1 MERPP
6 LPSPSEKPI
15 VSPAEPTPRLSLI
28 PLDDTVVF
36 PNMGIT
42 LTVDVGEDKRVV
54 LVPRHE
60 GEFLDVGTI
69 AEVSEQ
75 IRLPGGGRAVALSG
89 EHRALIG
96 AAETG
101 PGGELRV
108 SIDERPDEVP
118 TDKRTREL
126 EREYRATVEEIL
138 ELRGD
143 DGRISAFLRAIVEP
157 GSLADSAGYS
167 PTLSYE
173 QKVEL
178 LRTLDVTERLELAV
192 ALQRES
198 LAELQVR
205 KRIREDVQ
213 EGAEKQQR
221 DYFLRKQMDSIRK
234 ELGEDDASVA
244 QEYRTKIDES
254 HMPDEVREQAQKE
267 LARLERMGEQTG
279 ESSMIRTY
287 LDWLIAVPWG
297 KRSEEHLD
305 PVAARAVLDAD
316 HAGLEDVKDR
326 VTEYLA
332 VRKLRQERGIE
343 ADPKSGA
350 ILTLIGPPGTGK
362 TSIGESIA
370 RATGREFVRMSL
382 GGVRD
387 EAEIRG
393 HRRTYIGALPGRL
406 VRALRDAGTMNPVIL
421 LDEVDKVGAD
431 WRGDPSAALL
441 EVLDPAQNHSFRDH
455 YLDVELD
462 LSQVMF
468 LATANVADTIPG
480 PLLDRM
486 EVIRFDGYTSEEK
499 LAIAKGYLWPRQR
512 DRNGLRENEVEISD
526 DVLRTVISE
535 YTREAGVRNLE
546 RELGTVLR
554 KTATRIASSLTEEQP
569 PSSAEAADAAQAGE
583 HAATEETAKKP
594 RSSKA
599 AKAKAALRTPVTIDI
614 EAVRDA
620 LGRQKFFQESAART
634 ATPGVATGLAV
645 TGTGGDVLF
654 VEATAMKGGGHGGGL
669 VLTGQLGDVMKESA
683 QIALS
688 YVRGHAG
695 EIGIDEHAFENSEFH
710 VHVPAGAIPK
720 DGPSAGVTMVTALAS
735 LLSGRPVKHT
745 VGMTGEVTL
754 QGRVLPIGG
763 LKQKALAAHAAGL
776 TDVILPERNRGD
788 LDEIPEEVRKQM
800 TFHPV
805 MTVQEVLDR
814 ALEPARDVAHVS

>member
-1 MERPP
+1 MSPSQ
-6 LPSPSEKPI
+6 PSPEQSPAQPPA
-15 VSPAEPTPRLSLI
+15 VSPQGEPRERLRLI

-42 LTVDVGEDKRVV
+42 LTVDVGDDERVV

-60 GEFLDVGTI
+60 NEFLEVGTI
-69 AEVSEQ
+69 AEVSDK
-75 IRLPGGGRAVALSG
+75 IRLPGGGRAVSLSG

-96 AAETG
+96 AAQTG
-101 PGGELRV
+101 PSGELRV
-108 SIDERPDEVP
+108 EVDERPDDVP

-143 DGRISAFLRAIVEP
+143 DGRIAAFLRAIAEP
-157 GSLADSAGYS
+157 GALADSAGYS

-178 LRTLDVTERLELAV
+178 LRTLDVTDRLELAV
-192 ALQRES
+192 KLQRES

-205 KRIREDVQ
+205 RRIREDVQ

-221 DYFLRKQMDSIRK
+221 EYFLRKQMESIRK

-244 QEYRTKIDES
+244 DEYRTKIDEAD
-254 HMPDEVREQAQKE
+254 MPEAVKEQALKE

-297 KRSEEHLD
+297 KRSEERLD

-370 RATGREFVRMSL
+370 LATGREFVRMSL

-486 EVIRFDGYTSEEK
+486 EVISFDGYTTEEK

-512 DRNGLRENEVEISD
+512 ERNGLREDEVEIAD
-526 DVLRTVISE
+526 EVLKTVIAE
-535 YTREAGVRNLE
+535 YTREAGVRSLE
-546 RELGTVLR
+546 RQLGRVLR
-554 KTATRIASSLTEEQP
+554 KTATKIASSQTN
-569 PSSAEAADAAQAGE
+569 G
-583 HAATEETAKKP
+583 ATPLK
-594 RSSKA
+594 
-599 AKAKAALRTPVTIDI
+599 TPVKIDL
-614 EAVRDA
+614 ETVRDA

-654 VEATAMKGGGHGGGL
+654 VEATGIKGAGKGGGGL

-688 YVRGHAG
+688 YVRGHAD
-695 EIGIDEHAFENSEFH
+695 ELGIEPGTFENKEFH

-788 LDEIPEEVRKQM
+788 LDDIPEEVREQM

-814 ALEPARDVAHVS
+814 ALEPARDVAHA

>member
-1 MERPP
+1 MTPP
-6 LPSPSEKPI
+6 AEKPQIQPSEPKPLL
-15 VSPAEPTPRLSLI
+15 RLI

-42 LTVDVGEDKRVV
+42 LTIDVGDDERVV

-60 GEFLDVGTI
+60 NEFLEVGTI
-69 AEVSEQ
+69 AEVTEQ
-75 IRLPGGGRAVALSG
+75 IRLPGGGRAVAISG

-96 AAETG
+96 AAQTG

-108 SIDERPDEVP
+108 EVDERPDEVP
-118 TDKRTREL
+118 VDERTREL

-143 DGRISAFLRAIVEP
+143 DGRIAAFLRAIAEP
-157 GSLADSAGYS
+157 GALADSAGYS
-167 PTLSYE
+167 PNLSYE

-178 LRTLDVTERLELAV
+178 LRTLDVTDRLELAV
-192 ALQRES
+192 KLQRES

-221 DYFLRKQMDSIRK
+221 EYFLRKQMDSIRK
-234 ELGEDDASVA
+234 ELGDDDASVA
-244 QEYRTKIDES
+244 EEYRAKIEDAG
-254 HMPDEVREQAQKE
+254 MPEEVHEQALKE
-267 LARLERMGEQTG
+267 LSRLERMGEQTG

-287 LDWLIAVPWG
+287 LDWLIAVPWS

-332 VRKLRQERGIE
+332 VRKLRQDRGIE

-512 DRNGLRENEVEISD
+512 DRNGLREDEVQISD
-526 DVLRTVISE
+526 EVLRTIIAE

-554 KTATRIASSLTEEQP
+554 KTATKIASAQTQTDEQPKAAGEDAKKSPAESNGKLARRGQEEARQEEQGRQGRQGDPGEDRSGDCARRARP
-569 PSSAEAADAAQAGE
+569 PEVLPGVGRADRDAGRR
-583 HAATEETAKKP
+583 H
-594 RSSKA
+594 
-599 AKAKAALRTPVTIDI
+599 RTGRHRRRRRR
-614 EAVRDA
+614 AVRRGHRDEGRR
-620 LGRQKFFQESAART
+620 LGRQQPGADRSARRRHEGVGQDRPLLRART
-634 ATPGVATGLAV
+634 RRGARHRRARVREPRVPRARARRGDPQGRPERGRDDGHGARLAAVRPPGQAH
-645 TGTGGDVLF
+645 
-654 VEATAMKGGGHGGGL
+654 GGH
-669 VLTGQLGDVMKESA
+669 DR
-683 QIALS
+683 
-688 YVRGHAG
+688 RGHAAG
-695 EIGIDEHAFENSEFH
+695 PRAADRRLQAEGARRQCSRPDRRD
-710 VHVPAGAIPK
+710 PAGAQPRR
-720 DGPSAGVTMVTALAS
+720 
-735 LLSGRPVKHT
+735 SG
-745 VGMTGEVTL
+745 
-754 QGRVLPIGG
+754 
-763 LKQKALAAHAAGL
+763 
-776 TDVILPERNRGD
+776 
-788 LDEIPEEVRKQM
+788 
-800 TFHPV
+800 
-805 MTVQEVLDR
+805 
-814 ALEPARDVAHVS
+814 

>member
-1 MERPP
+1 MS
-6 LPSPSEKPI
+6 SPSEKPA
-15 VSPAEPTPRLSLI
+15 VQPSEPPKRLRLI

-42 LTVDVGEDKRVV
+42 LTIDVGDDDRVV

-60 GEFLDVGTI
+60 NEFLEVGTI

-75 IRLPGGGRAVALSG
+75 IRLPGGGRAVAVSG

-96 AAETG
+96 AAQTG
-101 PGGELRV
+101 PGGELLV
-108 SIDERPDEVP
+108 EVDERPDEVP
-118 TDKRTREL
+118 VDKRTREL

-143 DGRISAFLRAIVEP
+143 DGRIAAFLRAIAEP
-157 GSLADSAGYS
+157 GALADSAGYS
-167 PTLSYE
+167 PNISYE
-173 QKVEL
+173 HKVEL
-178 LRTLDVTERLELAV
+178 LRTLDVTDRLELAV
-192 ALQRES
+192 SLQRES

-221 DYFLRKQMDSIRK
+221 EYFLRKQMDSIRK

-244 QEYRTKIDES
+244 DEYRTKIEDAG
-254 HMPDEVREQAQKE
+254 MPEAVQEQALKE

-305 PVAARAVLDAD
+305 PVAAREVLDAD

-332 VRKLRQERGIE
+332 VRKLREDRGIE

-512 DRNGLRENEVEISD
+512 DRNGLRENEVEIAD
-526 DVLRTVISE
+526 DVLRTIVSE

-554 KTATRIASSLTEEQP
+554 KTATKIASR
-569 PSSAEAADAAQAGE
+569 
-583 HAATEETAKKP
+583 K
-594 RSSKA
+594 SK
-599 AKAKAALRTPVTIDI
+599 LRAPVKIDL
-614 EAVRDA
+614 EVVRDA
-620 LGRQKFFQESAART
+620 LGRQRFFQESAART

-645 TGTGGDVLF
+645 TGAGGDVLF
-654 VEATAMKGGGHGGGL
+654 VEATAMKGGGAGGNAL

-683 QIALS
+683 RIALS
-688 YVRGHAG
+688 YVRGHA
-695 EIGIDEHAFENSEFH
+695 EELGIDERDFDNREFH

-788 LDEIPEEVRKQM
+788 LDEIPEEVREQM

-814 ALEPARDVAHVS
+814 ALEPARDVAHLS

>member
-1 MERPP
+1 M
-6 LPSPSEKPI
+6 PSTPEQNSTQPSIPKQ
-15 VSPAEPTPRLSLI
+15 TLRLI
-28 PLDDTVVF
+28 PLEDTVVF
-36 PNMGIT
+36 PSMGIT
-42 LTVDVGEDKRVV
+42 LTVDVGDDERVV

-60 GEFLDVGTI
+60 NEFLEVGTV

-75 IRLPGGGRAVALSG
+75 LRLPGGGHAVAISG
-89 EHRALIG
+89 QHRALIG
-96 AAETG
+96 AAQTG
-101 PGGELRV
+101 PSGELRV
-108 SIDERPDEVP
+108 EVDERPDEVP
-118 TDKRTREL
+118 VDGRTRNL

-143 DGRISAFLRAIVEP
+143 DGRIAAFLRAIAEP
-157 GSLADSAGYS
+157 GALADSAGYS
-167 PTLSYE
+167 PNLSYE

-192 ALQRES
+192 KLQRES

-213 EGAEKQQR
+213 EGAENQQR
-221 DYFLRKQMDSIRK
+221 EYFLRKQMESIRK
-234 ELGEDDASVA
+234 ELGEDEGSVA
-244 QEYRTKIDES
+244 EEYRAKIEAAE
-254 HMPDEVREQAQKE
+254 MPEEVNEQALKE
-267 LARLERMGEQTG
+267 LGRLERMGEQTG

-287 LDWLIAVPWG
+287 LDWLIAVPWS
-297 KRSEEHLD
+297 KRSDERLD

-326 VTEYLA
+326 ITEYLA
-332 VRKLRQERGIE
+332 VRKLRADRGIE
-343 ADPKSGA
+343 ADGRAGNRSGA

-486 EVIRFDGYTSEEK
+486 ETIRFDGYTSEEK

-512 DRNGLRENEVEISD
+512 DRNGLREDEVEISD
-526 DVLRTVISE
+526 EVLRTVIAE

-554 KTATRIASSLTEEQP
+554 KTATRIASRKTKLKAP
-569 PSSAEAADAAQAGE
+569 VKIDL
-583 HAATEETAKKP
+583 ET
-594 RSSKA
+594 
-599 AKAKAALRTPVTIDI
+599 
-614 EAVRDA
+614 VRDA
-620 LGRQKFFQESAART
+620 LGRQKFFQESASRT

-645 TGTGGDVLF
+645 TGAGGDVLF
-654 VEATAMKGGGHGGGL
+654 VEATAMKAGDSAAGNGL

-683 QIALS
+683 RIALS
-688 YVRGHAG
+688 YVRGHA
-695 EIGIDEHAFENSEFH
+695 EELGIEESSFEGREFH

-763 LKQKALAAHAAGL
+763 FKQKALAAHAAGL

-788 LDEIPEEVRKQM
+788 LDDIPEEVREQM

-814 ALEPARDVAHVS
+814 ALEPVRDVALS